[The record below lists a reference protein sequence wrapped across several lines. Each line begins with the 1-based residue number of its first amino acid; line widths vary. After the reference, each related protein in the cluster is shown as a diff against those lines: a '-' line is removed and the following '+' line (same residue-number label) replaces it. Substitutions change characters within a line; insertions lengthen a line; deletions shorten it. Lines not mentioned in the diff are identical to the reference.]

1 LRKSLLFAAI
11 FIAFSSLCGNAN
23 ASGHIYLLKGLAG
36 IFSTGLDVLDQKL
49 IQKDYSA
56 TVHSYLSY
64 EELAAEAARLQKSG
78 KGPIII
84 MGHSSGADAAI
95 SMADIMK
102 TLGAPIAL
110 VVTFGPT
117 TNLVAPSN
125 VSQVINYYFGTIPVA
140 SGPGF
145 RGTISNVDLSGDADI
160 KQTPQLHR
168 NVCFWGKADIVWKCG
183 RKCGP
188 IGSLLAFCVPGA
200 LFWFALYNANAREAP
215 ALWLR
220 L

>member
-11 FIAFSSLCGNAN
+11 FVAFSSLCGNAN

-49 IQKDYSA
+49 IQQGYSA

-95 SMADIMK
+95 SMTDIMK
-102 TLGAPIAL
+102 TLGAPVAL

-140 SGPGF
+140 SGPEF

-160 KQTPQLHR
+160 NHLNVEKIDRLHAIVIAKVQALLGHGGATRITGQGRASPAAAVQYAKLGDQTAMMQ
-168 NVCFWGKADIVWKCG
+168 
-183 RKCGP
+183 
-188 IGSLLAFCVPGA
+188 
-200 LFWFALYNANAREAP
+200 
-215 ALWLR
+215 
-220 L
+220 

>member
-1 LRKSLLFAAI
+1 
-11 FIAFSSLCGNAN
+11 
-23 ASGHIYLLKGLAG
+23 
-36 IFSTGLDVLDQKL
+36 
-49 IQKDYSA
+49 
-56 TVHSYLSY
+56 
-64 EELAAEAARLQKSG
+64 
-78 KGPIII
+78 
-84 MGHSSGADAAI
+84 
-95 SMADIMK
+95 MK

-117 TNLVAPSN
+117 TNLVAPSK

-140 SGPGF
+140 SDTGF

-188 IGSLLAFCVPGA
+188 IGSLLALCAGGVVLVCPFTTQTDALTQTGHFGA
-200 LFWFALYNANAREAP
+200 YASLDRPHF
-215 ALWLR
+215 
-220 L
+220 